1 MQNPYINYKQTAVQ
15 TASPE
20 KLLLMLYDGA
30 IKFGHQACVAME
42 QKDLEASNKYLG
54 KIQDIVSELIVNLNM
69 DYEISQNLY
78 SIYEY
83 INTRLVA
90 ANIQKSPEPLLEV
103 MGYLRELRESFAQAA
118 VIASSQGTQGVN
130 RTVNFEG

>member
-1 MQNPYINYKQTAVQ
+1 MQNPYVNYKQTAIQ

-30 IKFGHQACVAME
+30 IKFGLQAQVAME
-42 QKDLEASNKYLG
+42 EKDLEASNKYLG
-54 KIQDIVSELIVNLNM
+54 KIQDIISELIVNLNM

-78 SIYEY
+78 SLYEY

-90 ANIQKSPEPLLEV
+90 ANLQKSPEPLLEV

-130 RTVNFEG
+130 GTVNFEG